1 MVNLETEWR
10 ASSLPDTH
18 QSLTVTLPLALIFSS
33 HSLLTDQLF
42 VDETKKQRNKQTP
55 DCLLANSCI
64 RSCFPGL
71 VKGEYIFL
79 EKDGVAPYPL
89 AFPLPCSL
97 VGCPHKS
104 NSNTAHIQQSIPPKR
119 PVFLW
124 GGFFGGNAATSNFWR
139 RAETINLNLFR
150 LTF

>member
-18 QSLTVTLPLALIFSS
+18 QSLTVTLPPALIFSS

-42 VDETKKQRNKQTP
+42 VDKTNKQRNTRLSFRQ
-55 DCLLANSCI
+55 LLHPLM
-64 RSCFPGL
+64 FPWLGQRRIYSF
-71 VKGEYIFL
+71 K
-79 EKDGVAPYPL
+79 KDGVAPPLAPYPL

-104 NSNTAHIQQSIPPKR
+104 NSNTAQIQQSIPRQR
-119 PVFLW
+119 PVFHWESFFW
-124 GGFFGGNAATSNFWR
+124 GERCHIQFLPAGWDD
-139 RAETINLNLFR
+139 
-150 LTF
+150 